1 MVARKKPITPPGL
14 KGAAYEI
21 WLAGLGAVNLA
32 GEEGGKLFKQLVAR
46 GREQK
51 EANQEMMDNVMERAQ
66 GLKEDARDVLSKVTT
81 PIEEGLASA
90 MQRLGV
96 PTRAEI
102 VKLTHRVEELTKH
115 VAKAKAATQAKPKA
129 KAATQAK
136 PKAKAEPKPRPRAK
150 AKAKVAAPA
159 ATV

>member
-1 MVARKKPITPPGL
+1 MARKKEMTPPGL
-14 KGAAYEI
+14 KGAAYDI
-21 WLAGLGAVNLA
+21 WLAGLGAFNLA

-51 EANQEMMDNVMERAQ
+51 EANQEMMDDVMERAQ
-66 GLKEDARDVLSKVTT
+66 GLKEDAREALSKVTG
-81 PIEEGLASA
+81 PLEAGLASA

-115 VAKAKAATQAKPKA
+115 VAKAKAAPQAKAKPAPKPAPRA
-129 KAATQAK
+129 KAAAK
-136 PKAKAEPKPRPRAK
+136 PKPRPRAANQPK
-150 AKAKVAAPA
+150 ATPPVTA
-159 ATV
+159 